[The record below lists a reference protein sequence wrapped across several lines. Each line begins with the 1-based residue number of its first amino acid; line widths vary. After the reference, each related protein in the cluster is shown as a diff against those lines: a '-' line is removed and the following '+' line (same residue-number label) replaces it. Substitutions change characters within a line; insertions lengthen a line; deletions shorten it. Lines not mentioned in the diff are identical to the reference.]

1 MIHEHHHNLASWF
14 FPFEHFSHGHFLVG
28 ILSLIFWILAVY
40 IIFKF
45 ISKTYNINKYTGR
58 HFPKHSTSIF
68 VTLSAF
74 LLFTSV
80 AYAICPVGFAPPG
93 RIFHPEDNTHGLL
106 VFESGQEKLIL
117 EPAFTGN
124 ATDFGLVLPLPSR
137 PKLNEA
143 PEKLFI
149 ELEDLTN
156 PVRSFGG
163 GFGPTSLSVGESAP
177 RGVRVIEQK
186 DVGDFK
192 TTVLTADSTTALIQW
207 LKENNYQYHP
217 SDEQNFEY
225 YVEKGGYYF
234 VAMKVNMEKAKV
246 DSSGFLKGKLRPIE
260 FSFSTERP
268 MLPLRSM
275 AGDMEQMTF
284 TLYTLAS
291 EPYYIPSVDILYSK
305 KVSFGDLEVAPSL
318 LKYNGWGQWLV
329 RNEAR
334 FDPKKIGQDLF
345 LERGND
351 SLIVKSASNPKR
363 INPHLLAANSGI
375 VEGRRGSLIYLD
387 SPTNPPKNDSG
398 FPLLTVMKL
407 VGVLIIV
414 GIAFYAFRFWKK
426 RRMTPEV
433 AQSQARGVQ
442 ILEHDTSISFLKL
455 RNVTAGIVSGA
466 ATIILTYLI
475 GLLLISLRQSFAL
488 DTDET
493 LGILILIVVGLIYLL
508 FILGP
513 AIYLAAKHGWRAF
526 ISVIIAELL
535 AIVIFVVLKSVF
547 PFWSFIPY
555 LF

>member
-1 MIHEHHHNLASWF
+1 MIHEHYNLASWF
-14 FPFEHFSHGHFLVG
+14 FPFEHFSHGHLLVG
-28 ILSLIFWILAVY
+28 ILSLIFWILVVY
-40 IIFKF
+40 AIFKF
-45 ISKTYNINKYTGR
+45 ISKTYNISKYAD
-58 HFPKHSTSIF
+58 KHSPKYATSIL
-68 VTLSAF
+68 VTISAF

-80 AYAICPVGFAPPG
+80 AYAMCPPGFAPPG
-93 RIFHPEDNTHGLL
+93 RIYHPEDNTHGLL
-106 VFESGQEKLIL
+106 VFEGGYEKLIL
-117 EPAFTGN
+117 EPSFTGN
-124 ATDFGLVLPLPSR
+124 ATNFGLVLPLPSR

-156 PVRSFGG
+156 PIRSFGG
-163 GFGPTSLSVGESAP
+163 GLGPQSLSVGKSAP

-225 YVEKGGYYF
+225 YVQKGGYYF

-246 DSSGFLKGKLRPIE
+246 DSTGFLKGKLRPIE
-260 FSFSTERP
+260 FSFTTEKP

-284 TLYTLAS
+284 TLYALAS
-291 EPYYIPSVDILYSK
+291 EPYYIPGVDILYSK
-305 KVSFGDLEVAPSL
+305 KASFGDLEVAPSL
-318 LKYNGWGQWLV
+318 LKYNAWGQWLV

-334 FDPKKIGQDLF
+334 FDPRKIGQDLF
-345 LERGND
+345 LERGSN
-351 SLIVKSASNPKR
+351 SLIVESVSNPKR
-363 INPHLLAANSGI
+363 VNPHLLAANSGI
-375 VEGRRGSLIYLD
+375 VEGKRGSLTYPD
-387 SPTNPPKNDSG
+387 SPTNPPKSGGG
-398 FPLLTVMKL
+398 FPLLAVMRL
-407 VGVLIIV
+407 VGALIIV
-414 GIAFYAFRFWKK
+414 GTAFYAFRFWKK

-433 AQSQARGVQ
+433 TQSQTEGVQ
-442 ILEHDTSISFLKL
+442 IPEHGTSISFLKP
-455 RNVTAGIVSGA
+455 RNAVAGIVSGV

-475 GLLLISLRQSFAL
+475 GLLLTSLRRGFAP
-488 DTDET
+488 DIDEAI
-493 LGILILIVVGLIYLL
+493 GILVLIAVGLIYLL
-508 FILGP
+508 FTLGP
-513 AIYLAAKHGWRAF
+513 AIYLAAKHGWRTF

-535 AIVIFVVLKSVF
+535 TIVIFVVLKSVF